1 MQAAMTRTAQ
11 AYLEAMVDS
20 APLALALTD
29 RDLRFIRHSPRWMT
43 ELGLDG
49 RDIIGKRIY
58 ELFPGAEAQFGD
70 AYQEALQGRSLSAD
84 ALWTDVID
92 GRRLCLRCE
101 VAPWRRPDD
110 EVGGL
115 FISVHDLTQMQQ
127 ALERSERAERR
138 LKIATEI
145 ANLHVFEADYV
156 QGVMVSEGAED
167 TFFEQSLT
175 FEQLRADP
183 FCGVHPDDR
192 ERVAGEFMTAVA
204 SGQPYR
210 SEYRVARS
218 DGTEVWASSAIE
230 VEADAE
236 GNPISV
242 LGTLRNIT
250 LRKRA
255 ELDLVRAR
263 DLAETANR
271 AKSEFLATISH
282 EIRTPLNGVLGMAQ
296 AMEADELSP
305 RQLERLNV
313 LRRSGEILLTLLN
326 DVLDLAKIEAGKVE
340 LEEEPFDLEQVCAGA
355 ASGHT
360 MAANRKGVSF
370 SFQITDDALGF
381 FRGDVTRIRQILQNL
396 LSNAVKFTESGVVAL
411 AVSNED
417 GEVRLRVTDTGI
429 GIPSDKIDHLFDKFV
444 QADTSTTRR
453 FGGSGLG
460 LAITRDLV
468 GLMGGDLRVESR
480 AGEGSAF
487 EVRLPLEPV
496 AAPAGEAPAPAVVRS
511 SAPAASLP
519 TLRILAA
526 DDNEV
531 NQLVLRTLLNQAGIE
546 PTLVA
551 SGSDAVEAWAAGD
564 WDLILMDIHMPDM
577 DGVTAASLIRD
588 GEARTARAR
597 TPIVA
602 LTANALKHQTA
613 EYLAAGMDDV
623 IAKPIQVSRL
633 YEVIERM
640 LSDDPVRAQASL

>member
-1 MQAAMTRTAQ
+1 
-11 AYLEAMVDS
+11 
-20 APLALALTD
+20 
-29 RDLRFIRHSPRWMT
+29 
-43 ELGLDG
+43 
-49 RDIIGKRIY
+49 
-58 ELFPGAEAQFGD
+58 
-70 AYQEALQGRSLSAD
+70 
-84 ALWTDVID
+84 
-92 GRRLCLRCE
+92 
-101 VAPWRRPDD
+101 
-110 EVGGL
+110 
-115 FISVHDLTQMQQ
+115 
-127 ALERSERAERR
+127 
-138 LKIATEI
+138 
-145 ANLHVFEADYV
+145 
-156 QGVMVSEGAED
+156 
-167 TFFEQSLT
+167 
-175 FEQLRADP
+175 
-183 FCGVHPDDR
+183 
-192 ERVAGEFMTAVA
+192 MTAVA

-230 VEADAE
+230 VEADPE
-236 GNPISV
+236 GNPVSV
-242 LGTLRNIT
+242 LGTLQNIT
-250 LRKRA
+250 ERKRA

-340 LEEEPFDLEQVCAGA
+340 LEEEPFDLEQVCSGA

-360 MAANRKGVSF
+360 MLANRKGVSF
-370 SFQITDDALGF
+370 SFQITEDARGF

-411 AVSNED
+411 AVSAED
-417 GEVRLRVTDTGI
+417 GVVRLRVTDTGI

-468 GLMGGDLRVESR
+468 RLMGGDLRVESR
-480 AGEGSAF
+480 AGEGSTF
-487 EVRLPLEPV
+487 EVRLPLERVDAPASDAPAPSAGSSV
-496 AAPAGEAPAPAVVRS
+496 PAAAPAS
-511 SAPAASLP
+511 
-519 TLRILAA
+519 LRILAA

-531 NQLVLRTLLNQAGIE
+531 NQLVLRTVLNQVGIE

-551 SGSDAVEAWAAGD
+551 SGSDAVEAWAAAD

-577 DGVTAASLIRD
+577 DGLTATGLIRG
-588 GEARTARAR
+588 GETRTGRAR

-640 LSDDPVRAQASL
+640 LSDDPERAQASR

>member
-1 MQAAMTRTAQ
+1 MQAAIARTAQ

-29 RDLRFIRHSPRWMT
+29 RDLRFIRHSPRWLT
-43 ELGLDG
+43 ELGIEG
-49 RDIIGKRIY
+49 RAIIGQTIY
-58 ELFPGAEAQFGD
+58 ELFPEAKARFSE
-70 AYQEALQGRSLSAD
+70 AYHEALQGRGASAD

-101 VAPWRRPDD
+101 VTPWRRTDD
-110 EVGGL
+110 DVGGL
-115 FISVHDLTQMQQ
+115 FIAVHDLTQMQQ

-145 ANLHVFEADYV
+145 TKLHVFEADYV

-167 TFFEQSLT
+167 TFFEQPLT
-175 FEQLRADP
+175 FEQLQADP
-183 FCGVHPDDR
+183 FCGVHPEDR
-192 ERVAGEFMTAVA
+192 ERIAAEFLASVA

-230 VEADAE
+230 VETDPD

-242 LGTLRNIT
+242 LGTLKNIT
-250 LRKRA
+250 ERKRA
-255 ELDLVRAR
+255 EFELVRAR

-340 LEEEPFDLEQVCAGA
+340 LEEAPFDLEQVCAGA

-360 MAANRKGVSF
+360 MLANRKGVSF
-370 SFQITDDALGF
+370 SFQITEDARGF

-396 LSNAVKFTESGVVAL
+396 LSNAVKFTESGVVTL

-417 GEVRLRVTDTGI
+417 GLVRLRVTDTGI

-453 FGGSGLG
+453 FGGTGLG

-468 GLMGGDLRVESR
+468 GLMGGELDVESR
-480 AGEGSAF
+480 RWR
-487 EVRLPLEPV
+487 RLDLR
-496 AAPAGEAPAPAVVRS
+496 GAPAPGARRRPLRRDHGHPVVSAGAGHAGLAHPGRRGQRGEPAGS
-511 SAPAASLP
+511 SHPSEP
-519 TLRILAA
+519 GGH
-526 DDNEV
+526 
-531 NQLVLRTLLNQAGIE
+531 RTDPGRAR
-546 PTLVA
+546 P
-551 SGSDAVEAWAAGD
+551 DAVEAWATGD
-564 WDLILMDIHMPDM
+564 WDLILMDIHMPVM
-577 DGVTAASLIRD
+577 DGVTATGLIRN
-588 GEARTARAR
+588 GEARTGRAR

-602 LTANALKHQTA
+602 LTANAMRHQTA
-613 EYLAAGMDDV
+613 EYLAAGMDAV
-623 IAKPIQVSRL
+623 VAKPIEVRRL

-640 LSDDPVRAQASL
+640 LTEDPPRAEASG